1 MEFFYQN
8 AFWGFLALVAALIA
22 VIYNL
27 FKNGLGKDLVIQK
40 SAIKEELRK
49 EFSDE
54 FAKLQ
59 NSIQH
64 LASELESFKRH
75 EDKNYKVQIDLT
87 KKLVKKLDV
96 LDKIDPKILIDILE
110 SEEDER

>member
-27 FKNGLGKDLVIQK
+27 FKNGLGKDLLIQK

-59 NSIQH
+59 KSIQA
-64 LASELESFKRH
+64 LTAEFDSFKRH
-75 EDKNYKVQIDLT
+75 EDKNYEIQINLT
-87 KKLVKKLDV
+87 KKLVKKLDI
-96 LDKIDPKILIDILE
+96 LDKIDPKILVEILE
-110 SEEDER
+110 TEDER